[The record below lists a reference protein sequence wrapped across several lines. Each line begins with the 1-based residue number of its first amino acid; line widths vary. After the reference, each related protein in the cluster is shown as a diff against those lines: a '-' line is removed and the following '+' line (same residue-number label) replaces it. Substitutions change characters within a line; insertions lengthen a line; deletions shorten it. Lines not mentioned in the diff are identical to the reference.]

1 MDRPTEVIRFYD
13 ILEELERRLGGMRR
27 LADCRGRM
35 QWPLRGVYFFFETGE
50 PRSTTGAGSR
60 VVRVGTH
67 GLKLN
72 SRSKLWTRLSQHRGN
87 PKGGNHRGSIFRL
100 LVGEALR
107 SNMKQIEPK
116 SWGVCSD
123 PGKAAAKLGC
133 SRSDIVERER
143 ELEILVS
150 RYIGQIPFLWLAIN
164 DPPGPESLRGYVE
177 RNAIALLSNYNRESV
192 DSPSQSWL
200 GRFSSRERVV
210 RSGLCNSK
218 HVDERYDP
226 GFLNQFEKLVLAV
239 PMENF
244 PSVNRKRV
252 PTGLES

>member
-50 PRSTTGAGSR
+50 PRSTTRAGSR

-123 PGKAAAKLGC
+123 PGKAGVKLVC

-177 RNAIALLSNYNRESV
+177 RNAIALLSNYNGREDI
-192 DSPSQSWL
+192 DSSSKTWL
-200 GRFSSRERVV
+200 GRLSSRERVT
-210 RSGLCNSK
+210 RSGLWNNI
-218 HVDERYDP
+218 HVDEPYTPD
-226 GFLNQFEKLVLAV
+226 FLVRFEKLVI
-239 PMENF
+239 
-244 PSVNRKRV
+244 
-252 PTGLES
+252 G